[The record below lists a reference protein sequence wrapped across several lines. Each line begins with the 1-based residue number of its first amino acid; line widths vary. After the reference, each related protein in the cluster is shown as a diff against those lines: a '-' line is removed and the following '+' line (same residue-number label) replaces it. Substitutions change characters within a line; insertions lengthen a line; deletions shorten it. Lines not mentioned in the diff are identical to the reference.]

1 MIKSEMDQTERR
13 NGFEMNTKIF
23 GEKVCKLF
31 FRTIVSLKLEVS
43 LSKKIHNS
51 LYKYYYFLDVQEN
64 SRSRNMIFPGII
76 QIH

>member
-1 MIKSEMDQTERR
+1 MDQTERR

-51 LYKYYYFLDVQEN
+51 LYKYYYFLDVREN

-76 QIH
+76 QIHSKKK